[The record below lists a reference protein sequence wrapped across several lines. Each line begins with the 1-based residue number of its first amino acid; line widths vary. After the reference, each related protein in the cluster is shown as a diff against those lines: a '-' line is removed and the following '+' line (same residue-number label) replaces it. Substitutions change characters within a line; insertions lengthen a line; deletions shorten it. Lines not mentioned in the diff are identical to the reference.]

1 MKNVNRYLLRLSA
14 VFLVSLFLT
23 SCVCEDCVPAS
34 HLEEPVKIISLKQAK
49 NMYDIYTDR
58 KVGALKEMELR
69 DGTAADYNPT
79 RYVQYSFEEM
89 KHYLNYIES
98 ESSKAGITVEN
109 LRIYFG
115 AYPESGDFPSG
126 DPARYSRQNS
136 IFILPTTMHSGMQK
150 GFYTTGA
157 ENKKER
163 YAVYL
168 RDYDGDLSKMDG
180 RRRMKEFKG
189 SLLSTTLFQKDS
201 IPDDRSLI
209 LNDGQVIPPPE
220 QNTDMDGR
228 KGKK

>member
-1 MKNVNRYLLRLSA
+1 MPDSYHTKQMLCDTEGRLDDSMEMPSDSNDWA
-14 VFLVSLFLT
+14 RLMMGTLGISVSPNKTNMLGSLMST
-23 SCVCEDCVPAS
+23 SNCQI
-34 HLEEPVKIISLKQAK
+34 KIKC
-49 NMYDIYTDR
+49 
-58 KVGALKEMELR
+58 
-69 DGTAADYNPT
+69 
-79 RYVQYSFEEM
+79 
-89 KHYLNYIES
+89 
-98 ESSKAGITVEN
+98 KAGITVEN

-220 QNTDMDGR
+220 QNTDMDGK